1 MPEAVELTDLPP
13 AYAAS
18 PNHHGPTMSK
28 SAGLGTDTITTGAAL
43 PPPLPPAIQPALQD
57 FQSAPQPAPSSVAS
71 AIATATDMLYRLC
84 VQVGRCILWAVIILA
99 TFTFGLTAAS
109 WAPEERGEPEPRNI
123 LAICVAIVALA
134 GFLLSPARSDL
145 RAVKTLAWAFV
156 VGFLPIIVGF
166 TIVLVMHWLIQVSGL
181 LSTRKVVFFRGHRC
195 RAHHRSGHVSE

>member
-99 TFTFGLTAAS
+99 TVTIALTAAS
-109 WAPEERGEPEPRNI
+109 PPAERGGPTNI
-123 LAICVAIVALA
+123 LAICFALLGFC
-134 GFLLSPARSDL
+134 GFLLSPALSDL
-145 RAVKTLAWAFV
+145 RAVKILAWA
-156 VGFLPIIVGF
+156 
-166 TIVLVMHWLIQVSGL
+166 LVAGLSACLVCFSGL
-181 LSTRKVVFFRGHRC
+181 RVIQWADASFSLLSP
-195 RAHHRSGHVSE
+195 